1 MTSEQFSDSK
11 FKPVAMPMPFGAG
24 NANNYTIP
32 GQAQS
37 AANVNFPDG
46 FPIAYSSPHSGG
58 GKYVTRKEMNGI
70 GNLASRYEFFRRAG
84 GIVTFDP
91 AFAAAV
97 GGYPK
102 GAILD
107 YVDVMNV
114 HKVYSAVDNNRVN
127 FIENGVDGV
136 NWVYMNQDKPS
147 IGSVLISVESVPPE
161 GTNIPLGVFKP
172 TRDGVIRF
180 ESNITKSVLSTYEE
194 TLPGAQSTSSYVY
207 YQLQSGCSVVMC
219 PLGSGNTPSAW
230 PSIPVTNNQ
239 NTQSIDWSDYR
250 LLTGDY
256 MATLVR
262 QPYNQLWVYKGF
274 APPSSTMNV
283 SAGTWYGLVLFHND
297 DLIITS
303 TTILG
308 ANSAMY
314 NSRTKTSVS
323 GGITVYQV

>member
-32 GQAQS
+32 GQEQS

-91 AFAAAV
+91 DFSAAV

-107 YVDVMNV
+107 YVDVMNI
-114 HKVYSAVDNNRVN
+114 HKVYSAVDNNMVN
-127 FIENGVDGV
+127 FVENGVDGV

-147 IGSVLISVESVPPE
+147 IGSVLLSVESVPPE
-161 GTNIPLGVFKP
+161 GSALPLGVFKP
-172 TRDGVIRF
+172 TRNGVVRF

-194 TLPGAQSTSSYVY
+194 TLQGAQTTGSYAY
-207 YQLQSGCSVVMC
+207 YTIQSGCSVFMC
-219 PLGSGNTPSAW
+219 PLGTGNTPSAW
-230 PSIPVTNNQ
+230 PGISVINNQ
-239 NTQSIDWSDYR
+239 NTQSVDWGDYR
-250 LLTGDY
+250 LVTGDFAV
-256 MATLVR
+256 MLVR
-262 QPYNQLWVYKGF
+262 QPFNQAWVYKGF
-274 APPSSTMNV
+274 GPQSSTMSV
-283 SAGTWYGLVLFHND
+283 SAGTWYGLILYHGD
-297 DLIITS
+297 DLTITS
-303 TTILG
+303 TTVAGSSSEMRI
-308 ANSAMY
+308 
-314 NSRTKTSVS
+314 SRTRTSVS
-323 GGITVYQV
+323 GGITIYQV